1 MQPIRLVI
9 ADDEPLAIS
18 NLKAKLANY
27 PNLQIDACFDNGDD
41 TLTYLQQHQVD
52 LVFLDVQMPGLSG
65 ITLANNLKGK
75 TPVILL
81 TAYDTYA
88 VEAYGLD
95 VLDYLLKPVSFDRF
109 LQSCFKA
116 YEWYNR
122 SGQPANATQANRTVM
137 DAGTYAAGSDPR
149 FLFVHVDYNL
159 VRIELNDILYIEA
172 FKDYVKIFLESSARP
187 VVTRMSMKVLEERLG
202 NFHFVRIHKSYI
214 VSLTKITALQKGLV
228 SMGRQELP
236 ISEGFRD
243 KLSESI
249 KRMNVL

>member
-1 MQPIRLVI
+1 MILNCIGV
-9 ADDEPLAIS
+9 DDE
-18 NLKAKLANY
+18 KLA
-27 PNLQIDACFDNGDD
+27 LDLLADNIRQVPFLR
-41 TLTYLQQHQVD
+41 LTQTFRNVHEAMAYLQSNKVD

-95 VLDYLLKPVSFDRF
+95 VLDYLLKPVAFDRF

-122 SGQPANATQANRTVM
+122 SGQPANATLVNRTVM

>member
-1 MQPIRLVI
+1 MILNCIGV
-9 ADDEPLAIS
+9 DDE
-18 NLKAKLANY
+18 KLA
-27 PNLQIDACFDNGDD
+27 LDLLADNIRHVPFLR
-41 TLTYLQQHQVD
+41 LTQTFRNVHEAMAYLQSNKVD

-95 VLDYLLKPVSFDRF
+95 VLDYLLKPVAFDRF

-122 SGQPANATQANRTVM
+122 SGQPANATLANRTVM

>member
-1 MQPIRLVI
+1 MILNCIGV
-9 ADDEPLAIS
+9 DDE
-18 NLKAKLANY
+18 KLA
-27 PNLQIDACFDNGDD
+27 LDLLADNIRQVPFLR
-41 TLTYLQQHQVD
+41 LTQTFRNVHEAMAYLQSNKVD

-95 VLDYLLKPVSFDRF
+95 VLDYLLKPVAFDRF

-122 SGQPANATQANRTVM
+122 SGQPVNATQANRTVI

>member
-1 MQPIRLVI
+1 MILNCIGV
-9 ADDEPLAIS
+9 DDE
-18 NLKAKLANY
+18 KLA
-27 PNLQIDACFDNGDD
+27 LDLLADNIRQVPFLR
-41 TLTYLQQHQVD
+41 LTQTFRNVHEAMAYLQSNKVD

-122 SGQPANATQANRTVM
+122 SGQPVNATLANRTVM

-187 VVTRMSMKVLEERLG
+187 VVTRMSLKVLEERVG

>member
-1 MQPIRLVI
+1 MILNCIGV
-9 ADDEPLAIS
+9 DDE
-18 NLKAKLANY
+18 KLA
-27 PNLQIDACFDNGDD
+27 LDLLADNIRQVPFLR
-41 TLTYLQQHQVD
+41 LTQTFRNVHEAMAYLQSNKVD

-95 VLDYLLKPVSFDRF
+95 VLDYLLKPVSFNRF

-122 SGQPANATQANRTVM
+122 SGQPVNATQANRTVI

-172 FKDYVKIFLESSARP
+172 FKDYVKIYLESSARP

>member
-1 MQPIRLVI
+1 MILNCIGV
-9 ADDEPLAIS
+9 DDE
-18 NLKAKLANY
+18 KLA
-27 PNLQIDACFDNGDD
+27 LDLLADNIRQVPFLR
-41 TLTYLQQHQVD
+41 LTQTFRNVHEAMAYLQSNKVD

-122 SGQPANATQANRTVM
+122 SGQPANATLANRTVM
-137 DAGTYAAGSDPR
+137 DAGMYAAGSDPR

>member
-1 MQPIRLVI
+1 MILNCIGV
-9 ADDEPLAIS
+9 DDE
-18 NLKAKLANY
+18 KLA
-27 PNLQIDACFDNGDD
+27 LDLLADNIRQVPFLR
-41 TLTYLQQHQVD
+41 LTQTFRNVHEAMAYLQSNKVD

-95 VLDYLLKPVSFDRF
+95 VLDYLLKPVAFDRF

-122 SGQPANATQANRTVM
+122 SGQPANATLANRTVM

>member
-1 MQPIRLVI
+1 MILNCIGV
-9 ADDEPLAIS
+9 DDE
-18 NLKAKLANY
+18 KLA
-27 PNLQIDACFDNGDD
+27 LDLLADNIRQVPFLR
-41 TLTYLQQHQVD
+41 LTQTFRNVHEAMAYLQSNKVD

-95 VLDYLLKPVSFDRF
+95 VLDYLLKPVAFDRF

-122 SGQPANATQANRTVM
+122 SGQPVNATLANRTVM

>member
-1 MQPIRLVI
+1 MILNCIGV
-9 ADDEPLAIS
+9 DDE
-18 NLKAKLANY
+18 KLA
-27 PNLQIDACFDNGDD
+27 LDLLADNIRQVPFLR
-41 TLTYLQQHQVD
+41 LTQTFRNVHEAMAYLQSNKVD

-95 VLDYLLKPVSFDRF
+95 VLDYLLKPVSFNRF

-122 SGQPANATQANRTVM
+122 SGQPANATQANRTVI

-172 FKDYVKIFLESSARP
+172 FKDYVKIYLESSARP

>member
-1 MQPIRLVI
+1 MILNCIGV
-9 ADDEPLAIS
+9 DDE
-18 NLKAKLANY
+18 KLA
-27 PNLQIDACFDNGDD
+27 LDLLADNIRQVPFLR
-41 TLTYLQQHQVD
+41 LTQTFRNVHEAMAYLQSNKVD

-95 VLDYLLKPVSFDRF
+95 VLDYLLKPVAFDRF

-122 SGQPANATQANRTVM
+122 SGQPVNATQANRTVM

>member
-1 MQPIRLVI
+1 MILNCIGV
-9 ADDEPLAIS
+9 DDE
-18 NLKAKLANY
+18 KLA
-27 PNLQIDACFDNGDD
+27 LDLLADNIRQVPFLR
-41 TLTYLQQHQVD
+41 LTQTFRNVHEAMAYLQSNKVD
-52 LVFLDVQMPGLSG
+52 LVFLDVQIPGLSG

-122 SGQPANATQANRTVM
+122 SGQPANATLANRTVM

-172 FKDYVKIFLESSARP
+172 FKDYVKTFLESSARP

>member
-1 MQPIRLVI
+1 MILNCIGV
-9 ADDEPLAIS
+9 DDE
-18 NLKAKLANY
+18 KLA
-27 PNLQIDACFDNGDD
+27 LDLLADNIRQVPFLR
-41 TLTYLQQHQVD
+41 LTQTFRNVHEAMAYLQSNKVD

-95 VLDYLLKPVSFDRF
+95 VLDYLLKPVAFDRF

-122 SGQPANATQANRTVM
+122 SGQPVNATQANRTVI

-172 FKDYVKIFLESSARP
+172 FKDYVKIYLESSARP

>member
-1 MQPIRLVI
+1 MILNCIGV
-9 ADDEPLAIS
+9 DDE
-18 NLKAKLANY
+18 KLA
-27 PNLQIDACFDNGDD
+27 LDLLADNIRQVPFLR
-41 TLTYLQQHQVD
+41 LTQTFRNVHEAMAYLQSNKVD

-95 VLDYLLKPVSFDRF
+95 VLDYLLKPVSFNRF

-122 SGQPANATQANRTVM
+122 SGLPVNATLANRTVM

>member
-1 MQPIRLVI
+1 MRLTQTFRNVHE
-9 ADDEPLAIS
+9 AMA
-18 NLKAKLANY
+18 
-27 PNLQIDACFDNGDD
+27 
-41 TLTYLQQHQVD
+41 YLQSNKVD

-95 VLDYLLKPVSFDRF
+95 VLDYLLKPVAFDRF

-122 SGQPANATQANRTVM
+122 SGQPVNATLANRTVM
-137 DAGTYAAGSDPR
+137 DAGMYGADSDPR

-202 NFHFVRIHKSYI
+202 HFHFVRIHKSYI

>member
-1 MQPIRLVI
+1 MILNCIGV
-9 ADDEPLAIS
+9 DDE
-18 NLKAKLANY
+18 KLA
-27 PNLQIDACFDNGDD
+27 LDLLADNIRQVPFLR
-41 TLTYLQQHQVD
+41 LTQTFRNVHEAMSYLQSNKVD

-95 VLDYLLKPVSFDRF
+95 VLDYLLKPVAFDRF

-122 SGQPANATQANRTVM
+122 SGQPANAMLANRTVI
-137 DAGTYAAGSDPR
+137 DVGTYAAGSDPR